1 MWCGVDLRWVRVVSV
16 CGWLG
21 LSWNA
26 AFGNNV
32 NGMQQA
38 LSEGAN
44 VNARDFASGQTA
56 FMGAVLRG
64 HVNVAKYLLE
74 EHNNL
79 GVDLLLPEKDGYT
92 AAHGAAFQGRS
103 EIMKLLIHHNVNV
116 KDDFHSDGYAPV
128 HRVCWG
134 NTGRH
139 AETLKVLRDE
149 GGVDIANLA
158 SRHKE
163 GKVCRQMTNNP
174 TIFALLEE
182 TLSAQDHT
190 APSQDEL

>member
-1 MWCGVDLRWVRVVSV
+1 MSVAGSVLVVGWCRFAAGGGRRGVWEGVLWCHGICFGS
-16 CGWLG
+16 WLG
-21 LSWNA
+21 VGGIWL
-26 AFGNNV
+26 G
-32 NGMQQA
+32 
-38 LSEGAN
+38 
-44 VNARDFASGQTA
+44 SGCYE
-56 FMGAVLRG
+56 
-64 HVNVAKYLLE
+64 VAE
-74 EHNNL
+74 WWCRL
-79 GVDLLLPEKDGYT
+79 GGKSIWLGFLG
-92 AAHGAAFQGRS
+92 
-103 EIMKLLIHHNVNV
+103 IMKLLIHHSVNV